1 MKELTSSQLA
11 QVEGGA
17 LNGASLCGVAIGLSF
32 FGGPVAVFAA
42 VGFCFLA
49 NPSTAS

>member
-1 MKELTSSQLA
+1 MQELTMQELEK
-11 QVEGGA
+11 VNGG
-17 LNGASLCGVAIGLSF
+17 LSGAGLCGVAIGLSF

-49 NPSTAS
+49 NPTAAY